1 MLEFIKL
8 NNICVNFSNRSV
20 LSNISLSLIPN
31 RILTLIGP
39 NGAGKSTLVRIILG
53 LIKPDSG
60 TIIRLDNLS
69 IGYVPQKLYFNTLLP
84 ITVERFMKLSKS
96 KKNSII
102 KILKMLK
109 RVKAKD
115 LRYRQLQTLSGG
127 EMQRVLLAKALLN
140 RPNLL
145 VLDEPTQGVDVM
157 GQFALYELINQIRY
171 ELKCSIVIVSHD
183 LNFVMAKTDYVIC
196 LNNHICC
203 SGTPETVCK
212 NLEFISIFGIK
223 HIKEFAIYHHHHNH
237 IHHF

>member
-20 LSNISLSLIPN
+20 LSNISLSLTSN

-60 TIIRLDNLS
+60 TIFRSDDLS

-84 ITVERFMKLSKS
+84 ITVERFMELSKP
-96 KKNSII
+96 KKNKISI
-102 KILKMLK
+102 MLK
-109 RVKAKD
+109 RVKARSLK
-115 LRYRQLQTLSGG
+115 YRQLQTLSGG

-140 RPNLL
+140 CPNLL

-157 GQFALYELINQIRY
+157 GQIVLYELINQIRH

-183 LNFVMAKTDYVIC
+183 LNFVMAKTDHVIC

-203 SGTPETVCK
+203 SGTPESVCK
-212 NLEFISIFGIK
+212 NLEFISIFGVQ
-223 HIKEFAIYHHHHNH
+223 HIKELAFYHHHHNH

>member
-8 NNICVNFSNRSV
+8 NNICVNFSNRVV

-53 LIKPDSG
+53 LIKPNSG
-60 TIIRLDNLS
+60 TIIRSNNLS
-69 IGYVPQKLYFNTLLP
+69 MGYVPQKLHFNTFLP
-84 ITVERFMKLSKS
+84 ITVEGFMKLSTS
-96 KKNSII
+96 KNSTI
-102 KILKMLK
+102 KISKMLK
-109 RVKAKD
+109 RVKAKS
-115 LRYRQLQTLSGG
+115 LKSRQLQTLSGG

-140 RPNLL
+140 TPDLL
-145 VLDEPTQGVDVM
+145 VLDEPTQGVDIM

-171 ELKCSIVIVSHD
+171 QLKCSIVIVSHD
-183 LNFVMAKTDYVIC
+183 LNFVMAKTDDVIC

-203 SGTPETVCK
+203 SGTPEAVCK
-212 NLEFISIFGIK
+212 NLEFISIFGVN
-223 HIKEFAIYHHHHNH
+223 HIKDFAVYHHDHNH